1 MSGTIA
7 QTGALASLN
16 NIAGKSVPAVASS
29 APTWHPGLY
38 WVNTADS
45 NNVYD
50 WDPSTTSWIKV
61 PAAGSRYLALLITD
75 PATSGSGGGPAV
87 NVSDL
92 IEDTTSGYSRQLI
105 SFSYAVS
112 GTPNS
117 LSNSGA
123 ITFGPYSADMPAAA
137 QWAALVTSASGTS
150 GLLLYT
156 WDLDTPQ
163 QVDVSQEI
171 IIPAG
176 GLVLDE

>member
-1 MSGTIA
+1 MSGNIA

-16 NIAGKSVPAVASS
+16 NIAGLTTPVVASS
-29 APTWHPGLY
+29 APSWIPGRY
-38 WVNTADS
+38 WVNTSDS
-45 NNVYD
+45 NAIYD
-50 WDPSTTSWIKV
+50 WNGSSWVKV
-61 PAAGSRYLALLITD
+61 PTAGSRYLALLITD

-92 IEDTTSGYSRQLI
+92 IEDTTSGYARQLI
-105 SFSYAVS
+105 TFSDAVS
-112 GTPNS
+112 GIPNM
-117 LSNSGA
+117 LSNSAA
-123 ITFGPYSADMPAAA
+123 ITFGPYSANMPAAA
-137 QWAALVTSASGTS
+137 QWAAMVTSASGSS

-176 GLVLDE
+176 DLVLDE